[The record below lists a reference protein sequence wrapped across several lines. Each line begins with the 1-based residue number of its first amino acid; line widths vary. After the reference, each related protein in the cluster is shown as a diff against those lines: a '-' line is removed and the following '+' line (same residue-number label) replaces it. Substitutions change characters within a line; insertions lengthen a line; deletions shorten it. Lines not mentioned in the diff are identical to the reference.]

1 MAKVKKDKDKIRKI
15 YKTIHKIALS
25 GRNNIIE
32 YKSLIDDIVNRGD
45 YSYFTQCLLINFNI
59 DVINY
64 RSVNEIKSGTWESIC
79 FQTLT
84 PVQERLKSHYKSKMI
99 YQSGYDIYSDNP
111 DFISMTYSGPLS
123 STYSTIATQSQI
135 SFTSSSDLYINLSD
149 DHIYNV
155 EFKRVNWIDR
165 GNGRVPYELFQHY
178 SINSGTFSYL
188 TQSTYKTTIPTDHGS
203 DYVITTTSRDPYNQY
218 NYTLDISRDSYLG
231 KIEEIDSFEND
242 PLYYKR
248 SPEVA
253 KILGFK
259 RTYLKVIKKGHTD
272 VLIFNEVNELISEDM
287 NLFNRYVS
295 AIKYLLI

>member
-1 MAKVKKDKDKIRKI
+1 MV
-15 YKTIHKIALS
+15 LP
-25 GRNNIIE
+25 E
-32 YKSLIDDIVNRGD
+32 
-45 YSYFTQCLLINFNI
+45 
-59 DVINY
+59 
-64 RSVNEIKSGTWESIC
+64 
-79 FQTLT
+79 
-84 PVQERLKSHYKSKMI
+84 
-99 YQSGYDIYSDNP
+99 
-111 DFISMTYSGPLS
+111 PLS
-123 STYSTIATQSQI
+123 PTIATQSQI
-135 SFTSSSDLYINLSD
+135 SFTSSTDLYINLSNN
-149 DHIYNV
+149 HIYNV

-295 AIKYLLI
+295 AINYLLI